1 MNVNSIQFS
10 TLYNSL
16 IFQSLPKIPI
26 LDHVKGLIEAYKTKF
41 VTEENIII
49 SAKWLIEKI
58 SQLEDFSIQRECFCR
73 LLKLEVEE
81 IQNLIVRDATSFLNF
96 TTIFYD
102 IQHEQAQELI
112 DLERIVSE
120 IMEAKLTSGQFNF
133 LVPIC
138 IIYQR
143 ILEHLWLLPYL
154 EFGNHCS
161 NLLAQN
167 KDSILNNMKGWIESL
182 YQLAN
187 EKKIEFFI
195 PKNVENSVLRLFE
208 PLSETVAKEIEE
220 QKSAIHKNRKLPL
233 EFLTTMAD
241 FYEKQGDFPCAIS
254 YAKALLGI
262 LTKEFPEMSQN
273 KGLFNKVRMIHEN
286 LATWNKSLKQYQI
299 ATYHS
304 KEALKITEALN
315 ELHEVFIYLKNIGS
329 FYAMQGQ
336 GDCAL
341 FFYSEAQTIAQNLT
355 DPKIKSR
362 TLVDLAEVYL
372 SLDKNEEAVQCYQDA
387 LSLTIE
393 RIEQAHIYTRIGHA
407 QANAQRYQTAEEAY
421 HDALNILPPDNFLEA
436 IKIHENLATLFN
448 HLDKYETAIFH
459 AEKILELTQ
468 HPSVQIDESQVLNSK
483 FGALTTLGKIYTTIE
498 DRRKGLDY
506 HTQALSV
513 AEKLKTFSEYLGP
526 VYTNLGATSYYL
538 KSDSESI
545 NYYIK
550 ALEITEDRL
559 KRAKLLINLGHAFYR
574 CGKFS
579 EAVKHYKEAVEI
591 SDKTEIKSSSFNG
604 LGLCYINLGNEK
616 KAIQSF
622 ENFVCLSQEL
632 RNRRKKAIGYHNLG
646 VLYSKTDASL
656 AKKHYQKSIDV
667 YATLHQELKS
677 HHHWQIIFFEEQV
690 KPLLCLEFLFLQQAK
705 NEKALQITDFRR
717 SRALVSA
724 PTEKFQFQKNNS
736 FFSSGLT
743 SQNMQ
748 ALAHKMSTC
757 LIVYSFASENMDSI
771 TIWVIP
777 PEGKITCQQLPLGIL
792 KEEFEEATYV
802 FQTFPFII
810 EPTVA
815 KRRLFLRPKKTRGST
830 THAFLDELT
839 RGDPDESTDSAVLK
853 SFKNR
858 LSLWYEALIAPIES
872 YLPKDP
878 QQVVTIVPDG
888 FLSQIPFA
896 AFLDKEGKYFIEKH
910 PISIAPSIEILKL
923 LDEIPKKFSIHSLVI
938 GNPTTLYSKDSL
950 PFAEKEAQK
959 LVSPLLKTAPERI
972 LLQNNATVQHV
983 VEGMRNARWI
993 HFACHGLTEAKP
1005 EEKLDSHSVFEGLF
1019 KLAPDES
1026 HPQGYLHAQEIAA
1039 LTLHSELVF
1048 MSTCFSGRGKLH
1060 GEGSVGPVWSFLA
1073 AGALSTVATYWRLP
1087 DSDLILQ
1094 MVDTF
1099 YRHFLGIEVKKLNK
1113 AQALQKAMLM
1123 AIAQKREKPHLW
1135 GAFFLSGLSE

>member
-16 IFQSLPKIPI
+16 IFQNLPKIPL
-26 LDHVKGLIEAYKTKF
+26 LDQVKGLIDAYKTKF

-58 SQLEDFSIQRECFCR
+58 SQLENFSIQRECFCC
-73 LLKLEVEE
+73 LLILEMEDV
-81 IQNLIVRDATSFLNF
+81 QNLIVQEIVPLFDFKTLL
-96 TTIFYD
+96 YD
-102 IQHEQAQELI
+102 IQHEQAQGLI

-138 IIYQR
+138 MIYQD
-143 ILEHLWLLPYL
+143 ILEHLWLLSYL
-154 EFGNHCS
+154 AFGNHCS

-167 KDSILNNMKGWIESL
+167 KDSILNNMKRWIESL
-182 YQLAN
+182 YQLAK
-187 EKKIEFFI
+187 EKEIEFFI

-208 PLSETVAKEIEE
+208 PLPETVAKEMKV
-220 QKSAIHKNRKLPL
+220 QKAAIHKNRKLPL
-233 EFLTTMAD
+233 EFLAIMAD
-241 FYEKQGDFPCAIS
+241 FYEKQGDFTYAIY
-254 YAKALLGI
+254 YAEVLLGI
-262 LTKEFPEMSQN
+262 LTKESPKMSQN
-273 KGLFNKVRMIHEN
+273 KELFNKVRTIHGK
-286 LATWNKSLKQYQI
+286 LATWNKSLNQYQSAI
-299 ATYHS
+299 YHS
-304 KEALKITEALN
+304 KEALKIAEMLN
-315 ELHEVFIYLKNIGS
+315 ELHEAFIYLKNIGS

-336 GDCAL
+336 NDCAL
-341 FFYSEAQTIAQNLT
+341 LSYSEAQKIAQKLI

-362 TLVDLAEVYL
+362 TLVELAEVYL
-372 SLDKNEEAVQCYQDA
+372 SFDKNEEAIQCYQDA
-387 LSLTIE
+387 LSLTVE
-393 RIEQAHIYTRIGHA
+393 KTEQSHIYTRIGHA
-407 QANAQRYQTAEEAY
+407 QANAQRYPTAEEAY
-421 HDALNILPPDNFLEA
+421 HNALDILPPDNFLEA
-436 IKIHENLATLFN
+436 IKIHENLASLFN

-468 HPSVQIDESQVLNSK
+468 HPSVQIDEPQVLNSK

-498 DRRKGLDY
+498 NPGKGLDY
-506 HTQALSV
+506 HMQALSI

-538 KSDSESI
+538 ENDVESI

-550 ALEITEDRL
+550 ALEITEDSF

-574 CGKFS
+574 CGKFT
-579 EAVKHYKEAVEI
+579 EAVKYYQEAVEI

-622 ENFVCLSQEL
+622 EKFVCLSQEL
-632 RNRRKKAIGYHNLG
+632 RNRRKEAIGYYNLG
-646 VLYSKTDASL
+646 VLYSKADASL
-656 AKKHYQKSIDV
+656 AEEHYQKSIGI
-667 YATLHQELKS
+667 YAALHQELKS
-677 HHHWQIIFFEEQV
+677 HHHWQIFFFEEQV

-705 NEKALQITDFRR
+705 NEKALQVTDFRR

-724 PTEKFQFQKNNS
+724 LTEKFKFQTNNS

-748 ALAHKMSTC
+748 ALAYKMGTC
-757 LIVYSFASENMDSI
+757 FIVYSFASENMDSI
-771 TIWVIP
+771 TIWVISP
-777 PEGKITCQQLPLGIL
+777 QGEITCQQLPLGIL
-792 KEEFEEATYV
+792 KEEVEEATYV
-802 FQTFPFII
+802 FQTFPFIV
-810 EPTVA
+810 EPTIA
-815 KRRLFLRPKKTRGST
+815 KRRPFLRPKKTRGST

-853 SFKNR
+853 SFKDR
-858 LSLWYEALIAPIES
+858 LSLWYEALIAPIEP

-878 QQVVTIVPDG
+878 QQVVTIIPDG

-910 PISIAPSIEILKL
+910 PISIVPSIGILKL
-923 LDEIPKKFSIHSLVI
+923 LDDIPKKFSKNSLVI
-938 GNPTTLYSKDSL
+938 GNPSTLYSKDSL

-972 LLQNNATVQHV
+972 LLQDNATVQLV
-983 VEGMRNARWI
+983 VDGMRDARWI
-993 HFACHGLTEAKP
+993 HLACHGTTDIKP
-1005 EEKLDSHSVFEGLF
+1005 EEKLDFHSVFEGLF

-1026 HPQGYLHAQEIAA
+1026 HPQGHLHAQEIAA

-1087 DSDLILQ
+1087 DSDLTLQ

-1099 YRHFLGIEVKKLNK
+1099 YRHLLGIKVEKLNK

-1123 AIAQKREKPHLW
+1123 AIEQKREKPHLW
-1135 GAFFLSGLSE
+1135 GAFFLSGLTE

>member
-16 IFQSLPKIPI
+16 IFQNLPTLSI

-49 SAKWLIEKI
+49 SAKWLIEKVN
-58 SQLEDFSIQRECFCR
+58 QLEDFSVQRECFCR
-73 LLKLEVEE
+73 LLILEMEDV
-81 IQNLIVRDATSFLNF
+81 QNLIVQEVVPLFDFKTFL
-96 TTIFYD
+96 YD

-120 IMEAKLTSGQFNF
+120 ILETKLTSGQFNF

-167 KDSILNNMKGWIESL
+167 KGSILSHMKGWIESL

-208 PLSETVAKEIEE
+208 PLPETVAKEIKV
-220 QKSAIHKNRKLPL
+220 QKTAIHKNRKLPL
-233 EFLTTMAD
+233 EFLAIMAE
-241 FYEKQGDFPCAIS
+241 FYGKQGDFPCAIS
-254 YAKALLGI
+254 YAEVLLGI

-273 KGLFNKVRMIHEN
+273 KELFNKVRMIHGN
-286 LATWNKSLKQYQI
+286 LATWNKSLKRYQSAI
-299 ATYHS
+299 YHS
-304 KEALKITEALN
+304 KEALKIAEVLN
-315 ELHEVFIYLKNIGS
+315 ESHEVFIYLKNIGS

-336 GDCAL
+336 DDCAL
-341 FFYSEAQTIAQNLT
+341 LFYSEAQTIAQKLT

-372 SLDKNEEAVQCYQDA
+372 SLDKNEEAIQCYQDA
-387 LSLTIE
+387 LSLTVE

-407 QANAQRYQTAEEAY
+407 QAKAQRYQTAEEAY
-421 HDALNILPPDNFLEA
+421 HDALNILPPDKFLEA

-498 DRRKGLDY
+498 DREKGLDY

-538 KSDSESI
+538 ESDSESI

-574 CGKFS
+574 CGKFA
-579 EAVKHYKEAVEI
+579 EAVKYYKEAVEI

-622 ENFVCLSQEL
+622 EKFVCLSQEL
-632 RNRRKKAIGYHNLG
+632 QNRRKEAIGYHNLG

-656 AKKHYQKSIDV
+656 AKKHYQKSIGI
-667 YATLHQELKS
+667 YAALHQELKS
-677 HHHWQIIFFEEQV
+677 HRHWQIIFFEEQV
-690 KPLLCLEFLFLQQAK
+690 KPLLCLEFLFLQQVK
-705 NEKALQITDFRR
+705 TEKALQVTDFRR

-724 PTEKFQFQKNNS
+724 LTEKFQFQKNNS

-757 LIVYSFASENMDSI
+757 FIVYSFASENMDSI

-777 PEGKITCQQLPLGIL
+777 PQGEITCQQLPLGIL
-792 KEEFEEATYV
+792 TEEFEEATYV
-802 FQTFPFII
+802 FQTFPFIA
-810 EPTVA
+810 ETRTV
-815 KRRLFLRPKKTRGST
+815 KMSLSSFLE
-830 THAFLDELT
+830 ELT
-839 RGDPDESTDSAVLK
+839 RGESDENIHLSNSQAFKKRLK
-853 SFKNR
+853 N
-858 LSLWYEALIAPIES
+858 WYEILITPIED

-878 QQVVTIVPDG
+878 QQVVTIIPDG
-888 FLSQIPFA
+888 YLAQIPFA
-896 AFLDKEGKYFIEKH
+896 AFLDKKGTYLIEKH
-910 PISIAPSIEILKL
+910 PISIAPSIGILKL
-923 LDEIPKKFSIHSLVI
+923 LEEIPKKFSKNSLVI
-938 GNPTTLYSKDSL
+938 GNPTTPYSKDSL

-972 LLQNNATVQHV
+972 LLQDSATVQHV
-983 VEGMRNARWI
+983 VEGMRDARWI
-993 HFACHGLTEAKP
+993 HLACHGTTGTKP

-1087 DSDLILQ
+1087 DSDLTLQ

-1099 YRHFLGIEVKKLNK
+1099 YRHLLGIGEEKLNK

-1123 AIAQKREKPHLW
+1123 AIEQKREKPHLW